1 MDHNGLV
8 TTKEIREYYE
18 SHPNK
23 MSKEGIEF
31 IDRNFHSGGAVDVDG
46 YRKLIKNWLTEKGSV
61 EKILV
66 GVFGNKTKPAS
77 TNNVGRATTVST

>member
-1 MDHNGLV
+1 
-8 TTKEIREYYE
+8 
-18 SHPNK
+18 

>member
-1 MDHNGLV
+1 MLKN
-8 TTKEIREYYE
+8 
-18 SHPNK
+18 
-23 MSKEGIEF
+23 
-31 IDRNFHSGGAVDVDG
+31 HSDKLYISRKWAILNLKFKKNSIVQLNIKIFFQFPG